1 MAKENQKETGSENL
15 HRAWGWRLLWLCL
28 ALVLVALD
36 QWTKRLAA
44 THLKTAPRVLIDG
57 VLELTYTENT
67 GAAWSM
73 LSGKQILL
81 IALTAVMLGVVLVLL
96 LCGKWRN
103 GCLLAGETLLIA
115 GGVGNLIDRVWNGC
129 VVDFIYVKAIHFPV
143 FNVADCC
150 VCCGAALLLIY
161 MIWLEKGDL
170 RGNEAPAAAN
180 GGGTAGQDGSA
191 SPFGDES
198 HGTKVD

>member
-1 MAKENQKETGSENL
+1 MADKNEKMSVIPR
-15 HRAWGWRLLWLCL
+15 RAWGWRLLWLCL
-28 ALVLVALD
+28 ALTLTALD
-36 QWTKRLAA
+36 QWTKRLAVA
-44 THLKTAPRVLIDG
+44 HLKSAPRVLIDG
-57 VLELTYTENT
+57 VLELTYAENT

-73 LSGKQILL
+73 LSGKQVFL
-81 IALTAVMLGVVLVLL
+81 ITLTTVMLGTVLVLL

-103 GCLLAGETLLIA
+103 GWLLAGETLLLA

-129 VVDFIYVKAIHFPV
+129 VVDFIYVKAIHFPI

-150 VCCGAALLLIY
+150 VCLGAVGILIDL
-161 MIWLEKGDL
+161 IWFEKGDL
-170 RGNEAPAAAN
+170 RGDDAPAAAN

-198 HGTKVD
+198 NGTKMD